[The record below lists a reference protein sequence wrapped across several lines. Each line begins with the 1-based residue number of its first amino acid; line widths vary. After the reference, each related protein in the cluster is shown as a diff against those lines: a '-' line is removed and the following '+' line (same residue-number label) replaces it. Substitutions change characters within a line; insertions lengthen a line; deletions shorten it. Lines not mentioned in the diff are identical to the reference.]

1 MDSID
6 QAALRRFTFKIR
18 FKPLTAVQ
26 RETMFVV
33 EALNGDATQLGDAM
47 AARLLK
53 LDQLCPGDFAAVKRQ
68 VEILAEALAPEEF
81 LAQLEA
87 EHRIKPE
94 VREARKIGF

>member
-1 MDSID
+1 
-6 QAALRRFTFKIR
+6 LRRFTFKIR
-18 FKPLTAVQ
+18 FKPLSAAQ

-33 EALNGDATQLGDAM
+33 EALGGEADRLAAGL

-53 LDQLCPGDFAAVKRQ
+53 LDQLCPGDFAEVKRQ
-68 VEILAEALAPEEF
+68 VDILAEVLEPEEF